1 MIRLFALIVLLL
13 AGAPAPLAA
22 QSPPAPDP
30 GTLAARFAAD
40 AAEHVRDLGDLYAK
54 RGVSAPRMQK
64 ATLADVQAFLA
75 MQRDDGSPGYPER
88 AAVLFYAHHDDRLA
102 IYLIDRTGLRAFHET
117 EITPAGLR
125 LSAAYYRL
133 DLGVDSLARS
143 RAPQW
148 IGEGAPPPPVVVTT
162 GKASSQTPIADILLP
177 PSIRTGLMDVR
188 HLVIVANGVIAST
201 PFAAFPLND
210 KEMLIDRMSITV
222 SAGLFDLDQMVR
234 PWGGLDEY
242 ISLLVVG
249 DPRVPVTP
257 DWHVPP
263 LPGAAREAQM
273 LAERVAAEPLLG
285 EAATKAE
292 VVARMRSAR
301 MLYFAAHGVS
311 DPRNPLAG
319 GYLMLA
325 GPTREEA
332 FLTAGEVQRMRLRA
346 DLVVL
351 SACQSGLGYNH
362 DAGVIGLARAFQKA
376 GAPRVVM
383 SLWSVS
389 DEATLYLMD
398 RFQLAAMVHMPAEA
412 LRLAMLDARKKY
424 PEPALWAA
432 FTLFGTPR

>member
-1 MIRLFALIVLLL
+1 MVRLLAIIVLLL
-13 AGAPAPLAA
+13 ASGPVPLAA
-22 QSPPAPDP
+22 QSTPDP
-30 GTLAARFAAD
+30 ASLAARFAED
-40 AAEHVRDLGDLYAK
+40 AAQHVRDLGDLYAK
-54 RGVSAPRMQK
+54 RGVTAPRMGE
-64 ATLADVQAFLA
+64 ATLADVQTFLA
-75 MQRDDGSPGYPER
+75 MQRDDGSPGYPEG
-88 AAVLFYAHHDDRLA
+88 AAVLFYAHHEDRLA

-117 EITPAGLR
+117 QITPAGLR
-125 LSAAYYRL
+125 LSANYYRL
-133 DLGVDSLARS
+133 DLDVDGLARS

-148 IGEGAPPPPVVVTT
+148 TGTGASPVAPVVVSS
-162 GKASSQTPIADILLP
+162 GKASGNTPIADILLP
-177 PSIRTGLMDVR
+177 PTIRTALLDVR

-201 PFAAFPLND
+201 PFAAFPLTG

-222 SAGLFDLDQMVR
+222 SAGLFDLDQMIR
-234 PWGGLDEY
+234 PWGGLNEFQAA
-242 ISLLVVG
+242 LVVG
-249 DPRVPVTP
+249 DPRVPATP
-257 DWHVPP
+257 EWRVPP

-273 LAERVAAEPLLG
+273 LADRVAAEPLLG
-285 EAATKAE
+285 EAATKAAVLE
-292 VVARMRSAR
+292 RMRSAR

-311 DPRNPLAG
+311 DPRDPLAG

-325 GPTREEA
+325 GPTREDA

-389 DEATLYLMD
+389 DESTLYLMG
-398 RFQLAAMVHMPAEA
+398 RFQLAAMEHMPAEA

-424 PEPALWAA
+424 PDPALWAA